1 MWPSNSWEMPSQWY
15 NWYSHGSRHYQ
26 QKCLTF
32 MLDGRSL
39 VFIAGAAIVC
49 ILFVFITGI
58 CLGGLLFANQ
68 EVFLGVVASSDGVLV
83 LLAFHELTANATAVL
98 VADFVHLD
106 SLSCCKV
113 LSYIM
118 KDITTGV
125 AVSQAALQPDR
136 RGEAIRDYI
145 TTMVNIISELREL
158 FVEDHKYNEF
168 KREHFN

>member
-1 MWPSNSWEMPSQWY
+1 MSEDSIREMEEI
-15 NWYSHGSRHYQ
+15 
-26 QKCLTF
+26 
-32 MLDGRSL
+32 LDLPEG
-39 VFIAGAAIVC
+39 
-49 ILFVFITGI
+49 
-58 CLGGLLFANQ
+58 
-68 EVFLGVVASSDGVLV
+68 
-83 LLAFHELTANATAVL
+83 EL
-98 VADFVHLD
+98 ADFVHLD